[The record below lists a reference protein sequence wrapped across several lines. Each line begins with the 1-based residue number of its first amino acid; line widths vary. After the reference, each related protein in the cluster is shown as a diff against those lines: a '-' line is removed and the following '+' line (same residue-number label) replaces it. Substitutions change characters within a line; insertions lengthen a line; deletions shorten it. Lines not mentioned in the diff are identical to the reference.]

1 MSNADARQDI
11 SRPLG
16 HFAVVERLD
25 RLAEAGTGN
34 SETGRRHGIPHALL
48 FAGPDGVG
56 KFKTALWWAARIKC
70 ELRSDDGSASS
81 AGSCHCASCQQVAVG
96 SHPDV
101 LVVAPEAAGKM
112 IKIDPI
118 REALIPT
125 LSLRP
130 VRPGPRIA
138 IVREAESLNV
148 HAQNAMLKVL
158 EEPPG
163 NAVIILVTGSRSAL
177 LPTIRSRCQT
187 VRFGPLGRESL
198 EAILTARGFT
208 PDNARSAAAIARG
221 SVGKALECDEE
232 TLADRV
238 DLIVAFEGF
247 RSGTGPSMEE
257 LVADLVDRRKT
268 ERAELPVL
276 LEWQMRKI
284 ETAYGCHAGVE
295 SDTLAPL
302 MEQAVSEQPERL
314 INDATRTRT
323 AIRHLE
329 RNANRKLALRDMLLD
344 IRA

>member
-1 MSNADARQDI
+1 MSDADARQDI

-16 HFAVVERLD
+16 HVAVVERLG
-25 RLAEAGTGN
+25 RLAEAGTR
-34 SETGRRHGIPHALL
+34 SSRTDRTHGIPHALL
-48 FAGPDGVG
+48 FDGPEGVG
-56 KFKTALWWAARIKC
+56 KFKTAVWWASRIKC
-70 ELRSDDGSASS
+70 DLQGDGASASS
-81 AGSCHCASCQQVAVG
+81 AGSCHCASCRQVAVG

-112 IKIDPI
+112 IKIEPI

-187 VRFGPLGRESL
+187 IRFGPLEPEAL
-198 EAILTARGFT
+198 ETILTARGFT
-208 PDNARSAAAIARG
+208 PEHARSAGATARG
-221 SVGKALECDEE
+221 SVGRALECDEE

-238 DLIVAFEGF
+238 DLILAFEGF
-247 RSGTGPSMEE
+247 RSGTGPSMDE

-276 LEWQMRKI
+276 LEWQLRKI
-284 ETAYGCHAGVE
+284 ETAYGCHAAVE
-295 SDTLAPL
+295 SDRLAPL
-302 MEQAVSEQPERL
+302 MEQAVSERPEQL
-314 INDATRTRT
+314 INDAARTRT

-344 IRA
+344 IRP